1 MKIQPSTIKGL
12 SLIGSVI
19 AAATGYGHLFSLD
32 LSHEN
37 SIQFGGVIGLAVP
50 FVIGAYEAI
59 RDEFKNEKEQV
70 ISILLTAAISV
81 GSGIVSGSVI
91 VTTLKMMLHGL
102 KID

>member
-59 RDEFKNEKEQV
+59 RDEFKNEKRA
-70 ISILLTAAISV
+70 SN
-81 GSGIVSGSVI
+81 
-91 VTTLKMMLHGL
+91 
-102 KID
+102 